1 MKILAGMI
9 GAAAILGAVSFAQ
22 AQNTNTNMS
31 GGSSSMTADCTESGM
46 SNANSSM
53 MKMTDKTKQDM
64 AMKEMGMAKD
74 AMGKKDMAGC
84 KMHMDKAMG
93 MMK

>member
-1 MKILAGMI
+1 MKLLAGLI
-9 GAAAILGAVSFAQ
+9 CATAILGAVNMAQ

-31 GGSSSMTADCTESGM
+31 GGSSSMTADCTDAGM
-46 SNANSSM
+46 SSANSAM
-53 MKMTDKTKQDM
+53 MKMSDKSKQDM

-74 AMGKKDMAGC
+74 AMAKKDMAGC
-84 KMHMDKAMG
+84 KTHMDKAMG